1 MQRSMKRK
9 EKKRK
14 KKRRQL
20 QFPVKSYVCKNK
32 MGLYVTHGHSF
43 TAIVA
48 MASSCRYKGTFVG
61 LVQTVAAFKERRKVD
76 VA

>member
-1 MQRSMKRK
+1 MQRSVKRK
-9 EKKRK
+9 EKK
-14 KKRRQL
+14 KKRRRL
-20 QFPVKSYVCKNK
+20 QFPVKSYVCEIK
-32 MGLYVTHGHSF
+32 MELYVTHGHSF

-61 LVQTVAAFKERRKVD
+61 LVQTVAAFKEQRKVD

>member
-9 EKKRK
+9 KRK
-14 KKRRQL
+14 EKRKGDDSS
-20 QFPVKSYVCKNK
+20 FPVKSCVCKNK

-43 TAIVA
+43 TVIVA
-48 MASSCRYKGTFVG
+48 MASSCRYKGTFVE
-61 LVQTVAAFKERRKVD
+61 LVQTVAAFKERRKVA